1 MPSLFLKLSLST
13 LLVLNSGSSGSAGVE
28 LPVNFSWSLVPLTEK
43 VTAMAFP
50 LGLQQHLEVVEQY
63 PVQEGNRI

>member
-28 LPVNFSWSLVPLTEK
+28 LPVNFSWFK
-43 VTAMAFP
+43 
-50 LGLQQHLEVVEQY
+50 LGV
-63 PVQEGNRI
+63 